1 MSRKTYSATEI
12 GDKLGVSS
20 NKIGRIANK
29 HNLKISKY
37 GEYYI
42 NKAKGH
48 DKQIETFR
56 HY

>member
-42 NKAKGH
+42 NKAKSH